1 MGIAE
6 TFGVDLPHLSAQII
20 SFAIVCALLYR
31 LAYRPVL
38 AMLDARRTQ
47 IAQGLANADQ
57 IKAELAAIEQKRQ
70 EVLSAARDEAT
81 RLLADARDAGQRITA
96 QETARAHASAERILR
111 QAQDAAAHEH
121 ARMLAELQGEV
132 GRLVVQTTAAVAGR
146 VLTPDDQRRLAEAA
160 AEQLSGV

>member
-38 AMLDARRTQ
+38 AMLEARRTQ

-57 IKAELAAIEQKRQ
+57 IKAELAAIEQQRQ
-70 EVLSAARDEAT
+70 QVLAEARGEAAR
-81 RLLADARDAGQRITA
+81 LVADARDAGQRIKD
-96 QETARAHASAERILR
+96 QETQRALASAERILR
-111 QAQDAAAHEH
+111 QAQDAATQEH
-121 ARMLAELQGEV
+121 AHMLAELQGEV
-132 GRLVVQTTAAVAGR
+132 GRLVV
-146 VLTPDDQRRLAEAA
+146 
-160 AEQLSGV
+160 